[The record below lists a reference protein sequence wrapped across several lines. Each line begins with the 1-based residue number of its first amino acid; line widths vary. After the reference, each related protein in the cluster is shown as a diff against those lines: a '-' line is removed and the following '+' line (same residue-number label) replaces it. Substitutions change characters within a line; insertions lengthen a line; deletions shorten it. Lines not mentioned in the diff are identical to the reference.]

1 MTLRGKYA
9 LVTGGS
15 RGIGRGVALK
25 LAESGAKVAVHYY
38 QKEDQ
43 AKATLEKLRASGSDG
58 FVLQADVCKPEE
70 IRRMFA
76 RVKSEFGAL
85 DIFVN
90 NARPEVATFYE
101 GPMTIG
107 LDMFDFAI
115 NSQTK
120 AFLVGVQEAVPM
132 LRDGGRII
140 AMTYAPGGRT
150 GSWQPWVAMGAAKAA
165 LEVLCRYFAVALAPR
180 QITVNAI
187 SPGWTEDSVLNTLP
201 EAVQN
206 TIRRWHQSGWTPM
219 RIRRAGRH
227 RKCCRAALLGGS
239 KLDHRPNPGCGW
251 RRLAHGCAPPA
262 GNPATTRRKRRPHR
276 LAE

>member
-1 MTLRGKYA
+1 MTLRGKHA

-58 FVLQADVCKPEE
+58 FVLKADVCKPEE

-90 NARPEVATFYE
+90 NAFYE

-115 NSQTK
+115 NSQAK

-140 AMTYAPGGRT
+140 ALTYAPGGRV
-150 GSWQPWVAMGAAKAA
+150 GSWRPWVAMGAAKAA
-165 LEVLCRYFAVALAPR
+165 LEVLCRYFAVALALR

-201 EAVQN
+201 EAVQT
-206 TIRRWHQSGWTPM
+206 TIRNWHRGGWTPM
-219 RIRRAGRH
+219 GKLGKPSDIGNAV
-227 RKCCRAALLGGS
+227 ALLCSAEANWITGQVLDVDGGAS
-239 KLDHRPNPGCGW
+239 LMD
-251 RRLAHGCAPPA
+251 AHLP
-262 GNPATTRRKRRPHR
+262 
-276 LAE
+276 LEI

>member
-1 MTLRGKYA
+1 MTLSGKCA

-15 RGIGRGVALK
+15 RGIGRGIALK

-43 AKATLEKLRASGSDG
+43 AKATLEKLRACGSDG

-107 LDMFDFAI
+107 LDMFEFAI
-115 NSQTK
+115 NSQAK

-140 AMTYAPGGRT
+140 ALTYAPGGRF

-201 EAVQN
+201 EAVQ
-206 TIRRWHQSGWTPM
+206 TMIRNWHRGGWTPM
-219 RIRRAGRH
+219 GKLGTPSDIGNAVALLCSTEANWITGQILDVDGGASLMDAQLPLEIQGSPA
-227 RKCCRAALLGGS
+227 RAA
-239 KLDHRPNPGCGW
+239 RT
-251 RRLAHGCAPPA
+251 A
-262 GNPATTRRKRRPHR
+262 
-276 LAE
+276 